1 MMRVARLGAAGAL
14 AAAALACASA
24 ESGREIVWWTPS
36 WGQSRA
42 EVLAD
47 KFEAAHPG
55 VTVKLE
61 VTVADGLPTRI
72 QTALRSGAPPDLI
85 EAQHGWVVPYAQANL
100 VQPLDDVLEDR
111 ADYLPAALEYDT
123 WNDRLWGVPFRIETH
138 ALFYN
143 RGMFR
148 EAGLD
153 PDKPPQTWPAL
164 VDAAKALTRAGSA
177 GRRQYGYAITGGGE
191 VGNTLFRTLPL
202 IWMNGGDIISADLRR
217 ATVNARPAVEA
228 VTFYTDMLT
237 RHRVSPPST
246 LQDDGLAIRRL
257 FVAESVAMY
266 QSGPFDIAPIRSEN
280 PKLDLGVMM
289 LPTPTGGAPAAA
301 LGGWS
306 FIVPKDAR
314 QPDLAKTLVRF
325 LAESENMG
333 YFTDTFPART
343 SAMTLPRFADPILEN
358 FKRMLPHARRLPAH
372 KNWLQIVQIYF
383 DHVQRVLVG
392 DVPAQRAMDEAA
404 VEIDRLLAGP

>member
-1 MMRVARLGAAGAL
+1 MIRVARLAAVGAL
-14 AAAALACASA
+14 AASLACASA
-24 ESGREIVWWTPS
+24 EPGREIVWWTPS
-36 WGQSRA
+36 WGQARA

-72 QTALRSGAPPDLI
+72 QTALRSGSPPDLI
-85 EAQHGWVVPYAQANL
+85 EAQHAWVVPYAQANL
-100 VQPLDDVLEDR
+100 LQPLDDVIEDR
-111 ADYLPAALEYDT
+111 GDFLPASLEYDT
-123 WNDRLWGVPFRIETH
+123 WDGRLWAIPFRIETH

-143 RGMFR
+143 RRMFR

-153 PDKPPQTWPAL
+153 PDTPPQTWPAL
-164 VDAAKALTRAGSA
+164 VDAAKTLTRTNSA

-202 IWMNGGDIISADLRR
+202 MWMNGGDIVSADLSR

-228 VTFYTDMLT
+228 VTFYADMLT
-237 RHRVSPPST
+237 RHKVSPPST

-266 QSGPFDIAPIRSEN
+266 QSGPFDIAPIRREN
-280 PKLDLGVMM
+280 PALDLGVMM
-289 LPTPTGGAPAAA
+289 LPTPTGGEPAVA

-306 FIVPKDAR
+306 FIVPKDAK
-314 QPDLAKTLVRF
+314 QPGLARSLVRF

-333 YFTDTFPART
+333 YFTDTFPARR
-343 SAMTLPRFADPILEN
+343 SAMALPRFADPILEN
-358 FKRMLPHARRLPAH
+358 FKKMLTYARRLPAH
-372 KNWLQIVQIYF
+372 KNWLQIVQVYF

-392 DVPAQRAMDEAA
+392 DVPAERAMNEAA
-404 VEIDRLLAGP
+404 IEIDRLLASP